1 MNLFKKWSDSQLM
14 IMIILM
20 NPNLNQ
26 MKIQKSVKFKK
37 QMINQIFLN
46 RTKKMAIQNNK

>member
-1 MNLFKKWSDSQLM
+1 MNLFKKWSDSQL
-14 IMIILM
+14 IIILM
-20 NPNLNQ
+20 NPNRNQ
-26 MKIQKSVKFKK
+26 MKTQKSVKFKK